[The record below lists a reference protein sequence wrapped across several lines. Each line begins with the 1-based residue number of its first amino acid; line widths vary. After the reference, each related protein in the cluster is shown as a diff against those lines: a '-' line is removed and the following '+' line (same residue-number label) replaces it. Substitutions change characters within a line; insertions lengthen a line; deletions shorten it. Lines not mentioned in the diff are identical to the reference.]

1 MPGTGKKLADL
12 AVAVGG
18 VTHGD
23 PDLTVTDVTHDS
35 RHAGAGTMYVAVRG
49 SQFDGH
55 DFIAGAV
62 AAGSTAVCVD
72 HFTGSG
78 VSELEVPDTREV
90 MGPLAAAVH
99 DDPSATVAVVGVTGT
114 NGKTTVTHY
123 VESITTNAGRTPGLI
138 GTVHTRVGE
147 HALISERT
155 TPEATDFQRLLAE
168 MRDLG
173 ADVIAAEISS
183 HALELGRVSATKFA
197 VAAFTNLSQDHL
209 DFHGDMDR
217 YRLAKERLF
226 QEYEV
231 GTAVIN
237 VDDPVGEGIAAE
249 ARMPVIRVGREGDLR
264 ADNVT
269 TSFDGSSFEMVIH
282 GVPHRVAAPLIGAF
296 NVENALIAAG
306 CCLALGLSVEEVVAG
321 LSLLLPVPG
330 RFELVSGSFPVRVV
344 VDYAHTPEGI
354 HQAISVA
361 RDLADGRVIA
371 VFGAGGDRD
380 REKRPLM
387 GRAAI
392 EADLSVLTSDNPRSE
407 DPEAIISEVMS
418 GIEGSGVVVEPDRRR
433 AIEHAIRAASPGDV
447 VLILGKGHETGQEI
461 GERVLPFDDKLVA
474 GEILGR
480 MLRSS
485 DSARAIRGACRRDLT
500 AHRGCRGSTGVHLR
514 NALCHPL
521 LPET

>member
-1 MPGTGKKLADL
+1 MPGRGKKLADL

-23 PDLTVTDVTHDS
+23 PDVTVTDVTHDS
-35 RHAGAGTMYVAVRG
+35 RHAGEGSLYVAVRG

-78 VSELEVPDTREV
+78 VSELVVIDTREV
-90 MGPLAAAVH
+90 MGPLSAAVH
-99 DDPSATVAVVGVTGT
+99 GDPSAAVAVVGVTGT

-123 VESITTNAGRTPGLI
+123 VESITASASRTPGLI

-147 HALISERT
+147 HELTSGRT

-173 ADVIAAEISS
+173 ADLIAAEISS
-183 HALELGRVSATKFA
+183 HALELGRVVATKFA

-209 DFHGDMDR
+209 DFHGDMDS
-217 YRLAKERLF
+217 YRAAKERLF
-226 QEYEV
+226 RDYEV
-231 GTAVIN
+231 RLAVIN
-237 VDDPVGEGIAAE
+237 VNDREGERIAAM
-249 ARMPVIRVGREGDLR
+249 ARMPVMRVGPGADLW
-264 ADNVT
+264 AENVS
-269 TSFDGSSFEMVIH
+269 TSFDGTSFDMTLR
-282 GVPHRVAAPLIGAF
+282 GNRHRVAAPLIGAF
-296 NVENALIAAG
+296 NVENALVAAG
-306 CCLALGLSVEEVVAG
+306 CCLALDLSVDEVVAG
-321 LSLLLPVPG
+321 LGLLGPVPG

-344 VDYAHTPEGI
+344 VDYAHTAEGI

-361 RDLADGRVIA
+361 RDLAIGRVIA

-407 DPEAIISEVMS
+407 DPEAIIRDVMA
-418 GIEGSGVVVEPDRRR
+418 GIEGSGVVVEVDRRR
-433 AIEHAIRAASPGDV
+433 AIEHAIRAAAPGDV

-461 GERVLPFDDKLVA
+461 GERVLPFDDKVVA
-474 GEILGR
+474 GEILER
-480 MLRSS
+480 IVRSS
-485 DSARAIRGACRRDLT
+485 DLG
-500 AHRGCRGSTGVHLR
+500 GGSGSMS
-514 NALCHPL
+514 P
-521 LPET
+521 

>member
-1 MPGTGKKLADL
+1 MPDRGKHLAEL
-12 AVAVGG
+12 AVEVGG
-18 VTHGD
+18 EIHGGS
-23 PDLTVTDVTHDS
+23 DVVVVDATHDS
-35 RHAGAGTMYVAVRG
+35 RHAGEGTIYVAVRG
-49 SQFDGH
+49 SHFDGH
-55 DFIAGAV
+55 DFIARAV
-62 AAGSTAVCVD
+62 AAGSNAVCVD
-72 HFTGSG
+72 HATGSD
-78 VSELEVPDTREV
+78 VAELVVPDTRAA

-99 DDPSATVAVVGVTGT
+99 NDPSATVAVVGVTGT

-123 VESITTNAGRTPGLI
+123 IESITANAGRLPGLI

-147 HALISERT
+147 HILLSERT

-173 ADVIAAEISS
+173 ADLIAAEVSS
-183 HALELGRVSATKFA
+183 HALELGRVSATRFA

-217 YRLAKERLF
+217 YRAAKEKLF
-226 QEYEV
+226 RDYEV
-231 GTAVIN
+231 GAAVIN
-237 VDDPVGEGIAAE
+237 VGDPIGEEIALTAS
-249 ARMPVIRVGREGDLR
+249 MPVTRVGANGDLW
-264 ADNVT
+264 ADNVIA
-269 TSFDGSSFEMVIH
+269 SFDGTEFDLIFDGERHHV
-282 GVPHRVAAPLIGAF
+282 GAPLIGAF

-306 CCLALGLSVEEVVAG
+306 CCLALGLSIDEVVAG
-321 LSLLLPVPG
+321 LSRLGSVPG

-361 RDLADGRVIA
+361 RDLAEGRVIA

-407 DPEAIISEVMS
+407 DPEAIIREVMS
-418 GIEGSGVVVEPDRRR
+418 GIEGSGVVVEADRRR
-433 AIEHAIRAASPGDV
+433 AIEHAIRAASAGDV

-461 GERVLPFDDKLVA
+461 GERILPFDDRLVA
-474 GEILGR
+474 SEVLER
-480 MLRSS
+480 MLRSP
-485 DSARAIRGACRRDLT
+485 D
-500 AHRGCRGSTGVHLR
+500 STGD
-514 NALCHPL
+514 PGSMS
-521 LPET
+521 P

>member
-1 MPGTGKKLADL
+1 MPVRGKKLGDL
-12 AVAVGG
+12 AIEVGG
-18 VTHGD
+18 VIHGD
-23 PDLTVTDVTHDS
+23 PDVVVTDVTHDS
-35 RHAGAGTMYVAVRG
+35 RHVGEGALYIAVRG
-49 SQFDGH
+49 SHFDGH
-55 DFIAGAV
+55 DFVAGAV

-78 VSELEVPDTREV
+78 VSELEVVDTRKV
-90 MGPLAAAVH
+90 MGPLSASVH

-123 VESITTNAGRTPGLI
+123 VESITAGAGRTPGLI

-183 HALELGRVSATKFA
+183 HALELGRVSATRFA

-209 DFHGDMDR
+209 DFHGDMDG
-217 YRLAKERLF
+217 YRSAKERLF
-226 QEYEV
+226 RDYEV

-237 VDDPVGEGIAAE
+237 VSDPAGMAIASA
-249 ARMPVIRVGREGDLR
+249 ARMPVFRVGPD
-264 ADNVT
+264 ADVWAENLS
-269 TSFDGSSFEMVIH
+269 TSFEGTVFDMVVF
-282 GVPHRVAAPLIGAF
+282 GERHRVRAPLIGSF

-306 CCLALGLSVEEVVAG
+306 CCLALGLGVEEVVTG
-321 LSLLLPVPG
+321 LGLLGAVPG
-330 RFELVSGSFPVRVV
+330 RFELVSGSFPIRVV

-354 HQAISVA
+354 KQAITVA
-361 RDLADGRVIA
+361 RGLATGRVIA

-392 EADLSVLTSDNPRSE
+392 EADLAVLTSDNPRSE
-407 DPEAIISEVMS
+407 DPEAIIREVMS
-418 GIEGSGVVVEPDRRR
+418 GIVGSAIIVEADRRR

-461 GERVLPFDDKLVA
+461 GDRVLPFNDRVVA
-474 GEILGR
+474 GEVLAR
-480 MLRSS
+480 MARSS
-485 DSARAIRGACRRDLT
+485 DPDRDSG
-500 AHRGCRGSTGVHLR
+500 RIS
-514 NALCHPL
+514 P
-521 LPET
+521 

>member
-1 MPGTGKKLADL
+1 MPDRGRKLGEL
-12 AVAVGG
+12 AIEVGG
-18 VTHGD
+18 VMHGD
-23 PDLTVTDVTHDS
+23 PDVMVTDVTHDS
-35 RHAGAGTMYVAVRG
+35 RHAGEGTMYVAVRG
-49 SQFDGH
+49 SHFDGH
-55 DFIAGAV
+55 DFISRAL
-62 AAGSTAVCVD
+62 AAGSDAVCVD
-72 HFTGSG
+72 HFTSSG
-78 VSELEVPDTREV
+78 VSELEVVDTREV
-90 MGPLAAAVH
+90 MGPLSAAVH
-99 DDPSATVAVVGVTGT
+99 GDPSATVAVVGVTGT

-123 VESITTNAGRTPGLI
+123 VESMTASAGRTPGLI

-147 HALISERT
+147 HGLVSERT

-183 HALELGRVSATKFA
+183 HALELGRVSATKFE

-217 YRLAKERLF
+217 YRAAKERLF
-226 QEYEV
+226 RDYEV

-237 VDDPVGEGIAAE
+237 VTDPVGEGIASV
-249 ARMPVIRVGREGDLR
+249 ARMPVLRVGPEGDVW

-269 TSFDGSSFEMVIH
+269 TSFEGTGFDLVVAGDR
-282 GVPHRVAAPLIGAF
+282 HRVDAPLIGAF

-306 CCLALGLSVEEVVAG
+306 CCLALGLSVEQVVAG
-321 LSLLLPVPG
+321 LGQLGPVPG

-361 RDLADGRVIA
+361 RDLAMGRVIA

-387 GRAAI
+387 GRAAV

-407 DPEAIISEVMS
+407 DPEAIIRDVMS
-418 GIEGSGVVVEPDRRR
+418 GIEGSGVVVEADRRR

-461 GERVLPFDDKLVA
+461 GERILPFDDKLVA
-474 GEILGR
+474 AEVLER

-485 DSARAIRGACRRDLT
+485 DPGNDS
-500 AHRGCRGSTGVHLR
+500 GSMSQ
-514 NALCHPL
+514 
-521 LPET
+521 